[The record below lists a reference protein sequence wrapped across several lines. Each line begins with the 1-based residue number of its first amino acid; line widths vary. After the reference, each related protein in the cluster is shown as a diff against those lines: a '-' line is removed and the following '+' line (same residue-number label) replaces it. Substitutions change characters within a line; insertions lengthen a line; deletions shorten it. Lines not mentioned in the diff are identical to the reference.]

1 MKPLRLLALLLLAAI
16 VLIRCKKA
24 GLPNYSA
31 SIAKVIIAE
40 TDPRLF
46 GMKEFNKIKR
56 PAKWAEE
63 IDQKSSTQ
71 SGSRKDSD
79 KDGIPDVS
87 DNCPLTYNPDQRDS
101 DRDGI
106 GDVCDPTPY
115 LSVILLYFK
124 ADTIVNTSWNTDGPI
139 YLEDANMTNSEQ
151 AIVLTA
157 VRMHYDTFN
166 VVVTTDTSV
175 YNRANYNKRVKVN
188 ITQSFQ
194 WYCQSTTCAGGVAFR
209 GSFTWGD
216 NTPCFVFSSALNY
229 NAFTIGEAASHEPGH
244 TLGLRH
250 QSVFDSNVQP
260 CNMLDEYRPGVTMGR
275 AVNNIPTVWTIGPS
289 AVSCTD
295 IQDDKSI
302 IASVVGFR

>member
-1 MKPLRLLALLLLAAI
+1 MKLLRLLAPLLLSAI
-16 VLIRCKKA
+16 VLARCKKA
-24 GLPNYSA
+24 EFPNYTGNVE
-31 SIAKVIIAE
+31 KEIIAE

-63 IDQKSSTQ
+63 MDQKGSTQ
-71 SGSRKDSD
+71 GARKDSD

-87 DNCPLTYNPDQRDS
+87 DNCPLTYNPDQKDS
-101 DRDGI
+101 DGDGI

-124 ADTIVNTSWNTDGPI
+124 ADMIVNTSWNTNGPI
-139 YLEDANMTNSEQ
+139 YLEDANLTNSEQ
-151 AIVLTA
+151 GIVLSA
-157 VRMHYDTFN
+157 VQMHYDTFK

-175 YNRANYNKRVKVN
+175 YNRANPNKRMKVN

-194 WYCQSTTCAGGVAFR
+194 WYCQSTTPCAGGVAFK

-244 TLGLRH
+244 TLGLLH
-250 QSVFDSNVQP
+250 QSVYDSNVQP
-260 CNMLDEYRPGVTMGR
+260 CNMIDEYRPGVTMGR
-275 AVNNIPTVWTIGPS
+275 PVNNTPTVWTVGPS
-289 AVSCTD
+289 AASCTA
-295 IQDDKSI
+295 IQNDKSI

>member
-1 MKPLRLLALLLLAAI
+1 MIEEAHWI
-16 VLIRCKKA
+16 
-24 GLPNYSA
+24 
-31 SIAKVIIAE
+31 
-40 TDPRLF
+40 
-46 GMKEFNKIKR
+46 KER
-56 PAKWAEE
+56 Y
-63 IDQKSSTQ
+63 D
-71 SGSRKDSD
+71 R
-79 KDGIPDVS
+79 DGILDTS
-87 DNCPLTYNPDQRDS
+87 DNCPLTYSPDQKDS
-101 DRDGI
+101 DGDGI

-124 ADTIVNTSWNTDGPI
+124 ADTIVNTSWNTNGPI
-139 YLEDANMTNSEQ
+139 YLEDANMTTSEQ

-157 VRMHYDTFN
+157 VRTHYDVFN
-166 VVVTTDTSV
+166 VVVTTDPSV
-175 YNRANYNKRVKVN
+175 YDRANQNKRVKVN

-194 WYCQSTTCAGGVAFR
+194 WYCQSIIPCAGGVAFR

-229 NAFTIGEAASHEPGH
+229 NAFTIGESASHEPGH
-244 TLGLRH
+244 TLGLLH

-275 AVNNIPTVWTIGPS
+275 AVNNTPTVWTIGPS

-295 IQDDKSI
+295 IQDDKSV